1 MSRFIQ
7 EGAKEQK
14 APKDGKP
21 RKLAGDKG
29 YDYGSLKDSKDI
41 PLKRGK

>member
-7 EGAKEQK
+7 EEAAPKK
-14 APKDGKP
+14 APKESKP

-29 YDYGSLKDSKDI
+29 YDYSDLKSGKDI

>member
-7 EGAKEQK
+7 EEAKPQK
-14 APKDGKP
+14 APKESKP

-29 YDYGSLKDSKDI
+29 YDYNVLKGGKDI